1 MKIDQIQF
9 SNISTYCLLK
19 NLLRNLWMIVASVM
33 IFSMS
38 TSLYMNWVYVPRY
51 QASMTYAVTA
61 RLTSYTASNNITATR
76 EVSSVLTQMLESN
89 MVYHNIRNHS
99 EDLADFSGT
108 IHASQ
113 VGESNMIVV
122 TSEAESPEQ
131 AFNSIRAIED
141 LFPTIV
147 GYVSSGAVVQVIR
160 NPSVSS
166 TPVNPVN
173 TGRAIFFM
181 GSLGAIAMI
190 ALLCLYSIN
199 RETIQTR
206 TGARN
211 LLDAKVIATVSKVH
225 KNWLSPML
233 FRQIRK
239 PLQVFSPSTS
249 FTYTEQINT
258 ICAQMENEA
267 TLNGHKIFMVTG
279 VGENEGKSTISGN
292 IAAALS
298 MMGKR
303 VAIVDCDL
311 RNPSLNRF
319 FDKKYNAELPL
330 NKLLSQ
336 PIHRENLLKCMVRH
350 EQLGMYMLFPTE
362 PDSKCTELLTGRSMQ
377 QLLRQL
383 RVFDFVILDTPPMG
397 YFTDTEELVDAVDAS
412 MLIVRQDR
420 TPAADINDA
429 SDLLRQSSSHFM
441 GIILNDMTSS
451 LTEGHSYGYGY
462 GKKYG
467 YGYSKK
473 YGYGYGYSK
482 QHRYGHSSAS
492 RGSGKH

>member
-1 MKIDQIQF
+1 LKIDQIQF
-9 SNISTYCLLK
+9 SNLSTYCLLK
-19 NLLRNLWMIVASVM
+19 NLLRNLWMIVAAAM

-38 TSLYMNWVYVPRY
+38 ASLYLNWIYVPRY
-51 QASMTYAVTA
+51 QATMTYAVSA
-61 RLTSYTASNNITATR
+61 RRTSYTTSNNITATR

-89 MVYHNIRNHS
+89 MVYQNIRNHS
-99 EDLADFSGT
+99 EALSDFSGT

-122 TSEAESPEQ
+122 TSEADSPEL
-131 AFNSIRAIED
+131 AFASIQAIED

-160 NPSVSS
+160 NPSISA
-166 TPVNPVN
+166 TPINPVN
-173 TGRAIFFM
+173 TGRATFIM
-181 GSLGAIAMI
+181 GALGAAAMI

-211 LLDAKVIATVSKVH
+211 LLDAKVIATISRVH
-225 KNWLSPML
+225 KSWFSPQL
-233 FRQIRK
+233 FLQIRK
-239 PLQVFSPSTS
+239 PLQVFSPTTS

-267 TLNGHKIFMVTG
+267 TLSGHKVFMVTG
-279 VGENEGKSTISGN
+279 VGENEGKSTVSGN
-292 IAAALS
+292 IAAALA
-298 MMGKR
+298 MMGKK

-319 FDKKYNAELPL
+319 FDRKYRSELPL

-336 PIHRENLLKCMVRH
+336 SINRDNLLKCMVRH
-350 EQLGMYMLFPTE
+350 EQLGLYMLFATQ
-362 PDSKCTELLTGRSMQ
+362 PDPRCTELLTGRTMQ

-397 YFTDTEELVDAVDAS
+397 YFTDTEALVDSVDAS

-429 SDLLRQSSSHFM
+429 CDLLRNSRSHFM
-441 GIILNDMTSS
+441 GVILNDMTSS

-462 GKKYG
+462 GR
-467 YGYSKK
+467 K
-473 YGYGYGYSK
+473 YGYGYGYG
-482 QHRYGHSSAS
+482 YGKKHSHGHGSDS
-492 RGSGKH
+492 RRSEKNH